1 MNIGISFIPIYIMPM
16 CIIISCIGLDICI
29 IYFTVHVLGERER
42 IYIYIYIYIMHKI
55 HFPNYFSYAYQERE
69 KSKHPK

>member
-1 MNIGISFIPIYIMPM
+1 MPM
-16 CIIISCIGLDICI
+16 FIIISCIGLDICI
-29 IYFTVHVLGERER
+29 IYFTVHVGLTHWEREKE
-42 IYIYIYIYIMHKI
+42 YIYIYIYNMHKI